1 MVESDPRQ
9 LGPYK
14 IIARLGSGGMGVV
27 FLGSRGSQRVAVKV
41 MRSSFLD
48 SPTLKTRFEREIAT
62 LKKIK
67 SPFVAKYL
75 DSDIEGDLVWHAVEF
90 VNGPTL
96 KEKVENDGPLSEED
110 WWALYSQMRE
120 ALKDIH
126 REGVVHRDLKPAN
139 IILSETGVKLID
151 FGISQDS
158 EATSLTSTGMVAGS
172 PAWLSPEQLEG
183 TEVGSGSDLFTAGSV
198 LTFAALGRSPWGN
211 ETTMTVPVA
220 YKKILSL
227 DFDFDGLPSAYK
239 DAVSPLLLEKASERR
254 FIDFSRTGTVHDQD
268 PPEEPERSLASEE
281 QRVPET
287 TGPEASAASRPNVRV
302 KVKVAA
308 GLVSAVVLG
317 VAALFIFSTGPSS
330 ISRVLDN
337 GNELATVSKPQSTP
351 VFATAMWEL
360 HWRTGETYGL
370 GPKRLFTDYYT
381 AFANE
386 MILIREDCGDGPEG
400 GFQENETV
408 MVRFDSGWISVSE
421 PTLTDRV
428 CIDGQPLRTYT
439 ADLGEL
445 ADLVPPNECV
455 PIRFTNTADR
465 GAPDL
470 YEEWCVSFSGS
481 ASQLE
486 VTEKAGGSTVQESA
500 EICDPP
506 SLKEVF
512 EISES
517 RGTSPTVRLTL
528 EPTSDPLDC
537 WGDIVEVFADIQ
549 DNRIPNADGS
559 SGRFGGPWVP
569 LDCSQGFFQGN
580 QSGAYGI
587 SRARYVFQEES
598 SDSVT
603 RFSLTC
609 IDSQGNLDP
618 WPLSISY
625 GVQFSG
631 IDYPNRSRSYAELS
645 IYR

>member
-1 MVESDPRQ
+1 MDPLVESDPRQ

-62 LKKIK
+62 LKKIN

-75 DSDIEGDLVWHAVEF
+75 DSDIEGNLVWHAVEF

-96 KEKVENDGPLSEED
+96 KEKIENDGPLDEEN

-120 ALKDIH
+120 ALKDVH
-126 REGVVHRDLKPAN
+126 RVAVVHRDLKPAN

-158 EATSLTSTGMVAGS
+158 DATSLTSTGMVAGS

-183 TEVGSGSDLFTAGSV
+183 TDVGPGSDLFSTGSILV
-198 LTFAALGRSPWGN
+198 YAALGRSPWGS
-211 ETTMTVPVA
+211 ETTMTLPVA

-239 DAVSPLLLEKASERR
+239 DAVSPLLLEKASERSFLDR
-254 FIDFSRTGTVHDQD
+254 SLTGKVRDQD
-268 PPEEPERSLASEE
+268 PLDEPEKSLANEE
-281 QRVPET
+281 HGAPDPIA
-287 TGPEASAASRPNVRV
+287 PEASTASRPNVRV

-317 VAALFIFSTGPSS
+317 VAALLIFSTGPSS

-351 VFATAMWEL
+351 VFAGGLWEI
-360 HWRTGETYGL
+360 HWRSGETYGL
-370 GPKRLFTDYYT
+370 GPKTLFTDYYT
-381 AFANE
+381 AFANDV
-386 MILIREDCGDGPEG
+386 ILIREDCGYGPEG
-400 GFQENETV
+400 GFQENEQV
-408 MVRFDSGWISVSE
+408 MVKYDSGWVSVSE
-421 PTLTDRV
+421 PTLRDGA
-428 CIDGQPLRTYT
+428 CPEGQPLRTYT

-445 ADLVPPNECV
+445 TDLVPPNECV

-470 YEEWCVSFSGS
+470 YEEWCVSFPQS

-486 VTEKAGGSTVQESA
+486 VTE
-500 EICDPP
+500 
-506 SLKEVF
+506 
-512 EISES
+512 
-517 RGTSPTVRLTL
+517 
-528 EPTSDPLDC
+528 
-537 WGDIVEVFADIQ
+537 
-549 DNRIPNADGS
+549 
-559 SGRFGGPWVP
+559 
-569 LDCSQGFFQGN
+569 
-580 QSGAYGI
+580 
-587 SRARYVFQEES
+587 
-598 SDSVT
+598 
-603 RFSLTC
+603 
-609 IDSQGNLDP
+609 
-618 WPLSISY
+618 
-625 GVQFSG
+625 
-631 IDYPNRSRSYAELS
+631 
-645 IYR
+645 